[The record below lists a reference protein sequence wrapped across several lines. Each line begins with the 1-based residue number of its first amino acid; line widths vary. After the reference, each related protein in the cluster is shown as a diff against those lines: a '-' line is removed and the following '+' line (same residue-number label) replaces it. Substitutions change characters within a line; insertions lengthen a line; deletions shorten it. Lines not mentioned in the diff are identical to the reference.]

1 MRGGGRGGRWEEIR
15 GATDRTRGDV
25 TEEEWEKKR
34 HEMDKG
40 GATREFS
47 VQHADAK
54 INFRSHESSS
64 CSAELTLM

>member
-40 GATREFS
+40 GG
-47 VQHADAK
+47 Q
-54 INFRSHESSS
+54 HESFQSN
-64 CSAELTLM
+64 TLMRK